1 MESTDFEEYAT
12 KTFRLSD
19 EYMNFLKQIDHNQS
33 AALRK
38 ALDML
43 MKRKAKDVFRENLLI
58 ICMGCIFLFFATITP
73 FTPIIII
80 LCCFGGFIS
89 AYGIGGLISAIRRT
103 K

>member
-1 MESTDFEEYAT
+1 MESTDIEEYNRAT
-12 KTFRLSD
+12 VSLTKEQWS
-19 EYMNFLKQIDHNQS
+19 FLKKIDNNQC
-33 AALRK
+33 AAVRK
-38 ALDML
+38 AINML